1 MPYVV
6 YIIASPIHGVV
17 LDSFVPLIYVA
28 VPTLHCFNYY
38 SLCCALIAGSGRLP
52 AHFSNTSLP
61 YCIFPSL
68 DDLKISSSSPIQI
81 PVMIQTE
88 IALDIWINL
97 GKISEFSKT
106 SWNIPCLFIDPGIV
120 CPSVK
125 LSTPILVHSG
135 LI

>member
-6 YIIASPIHGVV
+6 HIIVSHIRGVV
-17 LDSFVPLIYVA
+17 LDSFVPLICVA

-52 AHFSNTSLP
+52 AHFLNTSLS

-68 DDLKISSSSPIQI
+68 DDLRISTSSPIKI
-81 PVMIQTE
+81 PVMIQID
-88 IALDIWINL
+88 IALDVWINL
-97 GKISEFSKT
+97 GKMSEFLKT
-106 SWNIPCLFIDPGIV
+106 SWNIPYLFIDSGIV

-125 LSTPILVHSG
+125 LSMPILAHSG